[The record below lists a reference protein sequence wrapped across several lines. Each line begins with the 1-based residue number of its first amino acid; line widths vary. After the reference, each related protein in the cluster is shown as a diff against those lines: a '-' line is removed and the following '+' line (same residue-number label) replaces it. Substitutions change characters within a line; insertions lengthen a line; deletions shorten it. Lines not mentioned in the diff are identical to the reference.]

1 MKKLTQAEA
10 AILSLLAE
18 QPRYGYELEQ
28 IIQARGMRL
37 WTEIAFS
44 SIYYLLKKLEQ
55 AQLVAGETSQGDG
68 RPSRMVYNILPSGRA
83 ALQESLQAMLSMPQ
97 QRYSSLLLA
106 MANFPLLELNDIIN
120 ALEHYCAELRAQ
132 IERVQQRRAEAPTEV
147 WHIQGLFDYSETMI
161 QAEHDWLTKY
171 LLHIRQQLNEA

>member
-28 IIQARGMRL
+28 IIQARGMRS

-68 RPSRMVYNILPSGRA
+68 RPSRMVYNILPSGRV
-83 ALQESLQAMLSMPQ
+83 ALQESLRTMLSVPQ
-97 QRYSSLLLA
+97 QCYSALLLG
-106 MANFPLLELNDIIN
+106 MANLPLLELSEVVV
-120 ALEHYCAELRAQ
+120 ALEQYCEELRAQ
-132 IERVQQRRAEAPTEV
+132 IGRVQQRRAEEQTQS
-147 WHIQGLFDYSETMI
+147 WHIQGLFDYTETMI
-161 QAEHDWLTKY
+161 QAEHDWLTNY
-171 LLHIRQQLNEA
+171 LAQIRQQLNQD

>member
-28 IIQARGMRL
+28 VIQARGMRL

-55 AQLVAGETSQGDG
+55 AQLVAGQTSQGDG
-68 RPSRMVYNILPSGRA
+68 RPSRMVYSILPSGQL
-83 ALQESLQAMLSMPQ
+83 ALQESLRAMLSMPQ
-97 QRYSSLLLA
+97 QRYSSLLLG
-106 MANFPLLELNDIIN
+106 MANFPLLDLNDVMI
-120 ALEHYCAELRAQ
+120 ALEQYCEELRAQ
-132 IERVQQRRAEAPTEV
+132 IGRVQQRRAEEQTQI
-147 WHIQGLFDYSETMI
+147 WHIQGLFDYTETMI

-171 LLHIRQQLNEA
+171 LIQIRQQLDAA